1 MPIDIDF
8 GLSLDTKGY
17 DLDGGR
23 IVGKGGPKRQMR
35 LKEFPHLYLE
45 FAKAQSPDQL
55 LNFVSRFGRLT
66 HDPEGDNVR
75 SLLQGTK
82 TMSKT
87 LELLRGVIGNLPKWP
102 RGRTFEY
109 EVPSLGGKIVGG
121 IPIKGQ
127 LAASLVPDPM
137 TGTWQL
143 QLSPPTL
150 LDAVWLQFGQALAS
164 NAQLRQCDHCG
175 KWFEAGIGTGRRAD
189 AKFCSSEC
197 QIDHKSLQRSV
208 KKEHR

>member
-17 DLDGGR
+17 DLNGGR
-23 IVGKGGPKRQMR
+23 IVGKGGSKRQMR

-45 FAKAQSPDQL
+45 FAKAQSPDAL

-66 HDPEGDNVR
+66 YDREGDNVR

-82 TMSKT
+82 IMSRV
-87 LELLRGVIGNLPKWP
+87 LEMMRGMIGNLPKWP
-102 RGRTFEY
+102 SGRTFEY

-121 IPIKGQ
+121 IPIAGK
-127 LAASLVPDPM
+127 LTAALIPDPM

-150 LDAVWLQFGQALAS
+150 LDAIWLQFGQALTS

-175 KWFEAGIGTGRRAD
+175 KWFEAGVGTGRRAD
-189 AKFCSSEC
+189 AKFCSSQC
-197 QIDHKSLQRSV
+197 QIEHKSLERSR
-208 KKEHR
+208 KER